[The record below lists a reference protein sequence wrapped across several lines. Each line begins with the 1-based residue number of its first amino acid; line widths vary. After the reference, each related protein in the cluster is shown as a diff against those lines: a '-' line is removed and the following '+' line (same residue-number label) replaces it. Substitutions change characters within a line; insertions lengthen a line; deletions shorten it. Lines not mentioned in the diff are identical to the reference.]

1 MGAIAAGRYLQ
12 QLRDYARL
20 SRAEVA
26 TQVRDFTGTAT
37 NDVQIFRIE
46 RGMLDT
52 KGTVLMAMAQIV
64 GANLAHIQ
72 QLLLDSAATEKQ
84 GLALAAAWIV
94 ERAQPRVQLPLDS
107 SLALFGKTRIF
118 GRMLRRTAVDLLR
131 LGADGAAADSAS
143 HSYEGRRAGNT
154 TTVTVDGE
162 ELAAKLGWE
171 AASFEWGFSGS
182 GPLVLARAI
191 VTYEF
196 GSAFASREAPRF
208 AADVVAA
215 LPREQGG
222 LEWVLDSEELVIW
235 RTLVRLTED
244 TRCD

>member
-1 MGAIAAGRYLQ
+1 MGAVAAGRYLQ

-26 TQVRDFTGTAT
+26 TQVRDLTGTAT

-72 QLLLDSAATEKQ
+72 QLLLDQNATEEQ

-94 ERAQPRVQLPLDS
+94 ERGRPSSSLPNDA

-118 GRMLRRTAVDLLR
+118 GRMLRRTGVDLLR
-131 LGADGAAADSAS
+131 LGADAGEDGEVS
-143 HSYEGRRAGNT
+143 HIYEGRRAGNGT
-154 TTVTVDGE
+154 MVTVDGE
-162 ELAAKLGWE
+162 ELAARLGWE
-171 AASFEWGFSGS
+171 GASFEWGFSGS
-182 GPLVLARAI
+182 GPLVLARAML
-191 VTYEF
+191 TYEF
-196 GSAFASREAPRF
+196 GPEFASQEAPRF

-222 LEWVLDSEELVIW
+222 LEWVLDSEELAIW
-235 RTLVRLTED
+235 HTLVRLVAANG
-244 TRCD
+244 RS

>member
-1 MGAIAAGRYLQ
+1 MGAVAAGRYLQ

-26 TQVRDFTGTAT
+26 TQVRDLTGTAT

-64 GANLAHIQ
+64 GANLTHIQ
-72 QLLLDSAATEKQ
+72 QLLLDQNTTEEQ

-94 ERAQPRVQLPLDS
+94 ERGRPATSVPNDA
-107 SLALFGKTRIF
+107 SLALFGKTRIL
-118 GRMLRRTAVDLLR
+118 GRMLRRTGADLLR
-131 LGADGAAADSAS
+131 LQTEGQEGQEVA
-143 HSYEGRRAGNT
+143 HVYEGRRAVNT

-162 ELAAKLGWE
+162 ELAGKLGWQ
-171 AASFEWGFSGS
+171 AAPFEWGFSGS

-191 VTYEF
+191 LTCEF
-196 GSAFASREAPRF
+196 GSEFASQEAPRF

-222 LEWVLDSEELVIW
+222 LEWVLDSEELATW
-235 RTLVRLTED
+235 RTLVRLAEEAQHG
-244 TRCD
+244 